1 MTMAETK
8 TLTAS
13 QFADKLGTDPKTARR
28 FLRAQGMK
36 VGQGNRHAIPTTSV
50 KRLKAEYTKWAKAQA
65 EAKAAREAEKAK
77 QANSDDKVQQD
88 EKVETVDQAESGDQ
102 PEDDEPTVEAL
113 SDIEAE
119 EAEEL

>member
-77 QANSDDKVQQD
+77 QANPVTDEEIAEETHEDNEPESDTSD
-88 EKVETVDQAESGDQ
+88 EQA
-102 PEDDEPTVEAL
+102 EPTVEAL